1 MFKPRLMSKVELVVP
16 ERYVVPITEA
26 LAASGV
32 FHLTQTTHVPP
43 EPREAGGEGEWQTW
57 AAQFSALE
65 RRIKEVMASLGV
77 EEGPPPTEVPHLITP
92 EVAQAEVERL
102 EKEAEEP
109 VRGLEDEQRR
119 LAQLQ
124 RVVAQLEPIA
134 DLQTD
139 LGDLRNLRY
148 LFVLP
153 GTMPTANVER
163 LRSSLEY
170 IPSVLVTLR
179 QTEHLATVVLF
190 GMQRDADILSRAAR
204 SAYLNPVTIPETYRG
219 TPAQAIA
226 ALQAGIE
233 RSRRRLAERQE
244 EIERLRESRVRHLRL
259 LLWRVRASGTLAET
273 IMHYGRLHYTYI
285 IAGWVPSVYVSRLE
299 KLAAEVSEQI
309 VVEVGGPDR
318 EDIGRIPVALD
329 NPPLL
334 RAFQGLVTNFGY
346 PSYGELDPTP
356 LVALTFPLVFG
367 IMFGDVGQGLL
378 LVLLGLLLASR
389 RVRALRRAATFGPVM
404 VACGA
409 LSMLFGFAYGS
420 VFGSE
425 RLLPAIWIRP
435 LDSILTILLVT
446 VGVGVVLLNL
456 GMLYNIVNCA
466 LARRWARMAF
476 DRNGLAGLLLYWSML
491 GLAGSVF
498 VPGFPITPLAVAVV
512 VLVSAAVVTLAEPL
526 DRLVQGRRP
535 LLHESFG
542 TFLIQALVE
551 LFETII
557 TLFSNT
563 LSYVRMGAFAVAHGA
578 LSLVVSIIADA
589 ISPAGGIGA
598 WVVLALGNLFILGFE
613 GMIVA
618 IQTLRL
624 EYYELFSKFF
634 SGGGAR
640 FRPLS
645 LIPRTD
651 EP

>member
-1 MFKPRLMSKVELVVP
+1 MFKPRLMSRVELVVP

-32 FHLTQTTHVPP
+32 FHLTRTSHVPP
-43 EPREAGGEGEWQTW
+43 EAKEAGEGGEWQSW
-57 AAQFSALE
+57 AAQFTALE
-65 RRIKEVMASLGV
+65 RRIKEVMASLSV
-77 EEGPPPTEVPHLITP
+77 DEGPPPSEVPHLITP
-92 EVAQAEVERL
+92 EVAEAEVQRL
-102 EKEAEEP
+102 EKEAEAP

-124 RVVAQLEPIA
+124 RLVAQLEPIA

-139 LGDLRNLRY
+139 LGELRNLRY

-170 IPSVLVTLR
+170 VPSVLVTLR

-204 SAYLNPVTIPETYRG
+204 SAYLNPVAIPDTYRG

-233 RSRRRLAERQE
+233 RSRRRLAEWQE
-244 EIERLRESRVRHLRL
+244 EIARLRENRVRHLRL
-259 LLWRVRASGTLAET
+259 LLWRVRASGKLAET
-273 IMHYGRLHYTYI
+273 ITHYGRLHYTYI

-309 VVEVGGPDR
+309 VVEVGGPEG
-318 EDIGRIPVALD
+318 EDVSRIPVALD

-334 RAFQGLVTNFGY
+334 RAFQGLVTNYGQ

-367 IMFGDVGQGLL
+367 IMFGDVGHGLL
-378 LVLLGLLLASR
+378 LVLIGLLLASGR
-389 RVRALRRAATFGPVM
+389 IHKLRRAATFGPVM

-425 RLLPAIWIRP
+425 QLLPAIWIRP
-435 LDSILTILLVT
+435 LNSILTILLVT

-466 LARRWARMAF
+466 LARRWGRMVF
-476 DRNGLAGLLLYWSML
+476 DRNGLAGLVLYWSLL
-491 GLAGSVF
+491 GLAASLF
-498 VPGFPITPLAVAVV
+498 VPGFPVGGAMLAGLAV
-512 VLVSAAVVTLAEPL
+512 LAALVVTLSEPL
-526 DRLVQGRRP
+526 ERLVGGHRP
-535 LLHESFG
+535 LVHGGFG
-542 TFLIQALVE
+542 TYVIQALVE
-551 LFETII
+551 LFETVI
-557 TLFSNT
+557 TMFSNT

-578 LSLVVSIIADA
+578 LSLVVSIIAGI

-598 WVVLALGNLFILGFE
+598 WVVLALGNLFVLGFE